1 MQLLPPVL
9 TILRGSLPGK
19 RAFCYSAIVV
29 KLTDKIEYS
38 LLVLV
43 FFSFLIGI
51 APIITGE
58 SFHLSPEFLNKAELK
73 YGKDAR
79 ALLIAWEEI
88 ITRNSGRSDQE
99 KLKLVND
106 FFNQMEFVDDITHW
120 GQKDYWATPV
130 EFLGTRGGDCEDFSI
145 AKYFTLK
152 AMGVEEEKLNLTY
165 VQALNYKVHH
175 MVLTYYTTPDA
186 EPLVLDNLV
195 GEIKS
200 GSQRTDLIPIY
211 SFNGT
216 GLWLAKQRGR
226 GNLAG
231 SSSRLQRWQD
241 LIQRMSKDN
250 L

>member
-1 MQLLPPVL
+1 MF
-9 TILRGSLPGK
+9 K
-19 RAFCYSAIVV
+19 H
-29 KLTDKIEYS
+29 TDKIEYS
-38 LLVLV
+38 FFFII
-43 FFSFLIGI
+43 FFSILIGI

-58 SFHLSPEFLNKAELK
+58 NFHLDPEFLHKAELK

-79 ALLIAWEEI
+79 SLLVAWEDI
-88 ITRNSGRSDQE
+88 IIQDSSQTDLE
-99 KLKLVND
+99 KLERVND

-120 GQKDYWATPV
+120 GEKDYWATPI

-165 VQALNYKVHH
+165 VKALNYNVHH
-175 MVLTYYTTPDA
+175 MVLTYFSMPDA

-195 GEIKS
+195 TEIKPA
-200 GSQRTDLIPIY
+200 SQRPDLIPIY

-216 GLWLAKQRGR
+216 GLWLAKQRGQ
-226 GNLAG
+226 GKLAG

-241 LIQRMSKDN
+241 LIQRMSEDN

>member
-1 MQLLPPVL
+1 M
-9 TILRGSLPGK
+9 
-19 RAFCYSAIVV
+19 Y

-38 LLVLV
+38 LFLLIL
-43 FFSFLIGI
+43 FSVLIGI

-58 SFHLSPEFLNKAELK
+58 SFHLDPDFLDKAELK

-79 ALLIAWEEI
+79 SLFVAWEDLI
-88 ITRNSGRSDQE
+88 IKDSSQTDLE
-99 KLKLVND
+99 KLEQVND
-106 FFNQMEFVDDITHW
+106 FFNQMEFVDDIIHW
-120 GQKDYWATPV
+120 GEKDYWATPI

-152 AMGVEEEKLNLTY
+152 AMGVDEEKLNLTY
-165 VQALNYKVHH
+165 VKALNYNVHH
-175 MVLTYYTTPDA
+175 MVLTYFTTPDA
-186 EPLVLDNLV
+186 EPLILDNLV
-195 GEIKS
+195 GEIQAA
-200 GSQRTDLIPIY
+200 SQRSDLIPIY

-226 GNLAG
+226 GKLAG

-241 LIQRMSKDN
+241 LIQRMSEGN

>member
-1 MQLLPPVL
+1 M
-9 TILRGSLPGK
+9 IS
-19 RAFCYSAIVV
+19 
-29 KLTDKIEYS
+29 
-38 LLVLV
+38 
-43 FFSFLIGI
+43 
-51 APIITGE
+51 GE
-58 SFHLSPEFLNKAELK
+58 NFHLNPEFLKKAELK

-79 ALLIAWEEI
+79 VRLIAWEDI
-88 ITRNSGRSDQE
+88 IIQNSGQSDQE
-99 KLKLVND
+99 KLKRVND
-106 FFNQMEFVDDITHW
+106 FFNKMEFVDDITHW

-130 EFLGTRGGDCEDFSI
+130 EFLGTQGGDCEDFAI

-165 VQALNYKVHH
+165 VKALNYNVHH
-175 MVLTYYTTPDA
+175 MVLTYYVMPEA

-195 GEIKS
+195 GEIKPA
-200 GSQRTDLIPIY
+200 SQRTDLIPIY

-231 SSSRLQRWQD
+231 SSTRLQRWQD
-241 LIQRMSKDN
+241 LIERMSTDK